1 MGRRNNRAHQWS
13 RTAWALA
20 LLFASLPIAS
30 KLFVGGWAFSGAA
43 ELALLCALLGTY
55 FHFVSRRNIALRDA
69 AAMLDEALQLARS
82 GETERSIDQLTKTIR
97 LNPRL
102 WQAYQYRAE
111 LWLLQ
116 GAPDRAIQDLTIAI
130 RLAPEEAHLHK
141 LLEQAQQLG

>member
-1 MGRRNNRAHQWS
+1 VGRRNNRAHQWS

-69 AAMLDEALQLARS
+69 AAMLDEALELARG
-82 GETERSIDQLTKTIR
+82 GETEKSIDVLTKTIR
-97 LNPRL
+97 FNPRL

-111 LWLLQ
+111 LWLLRD
-116 GAPDRAIQDLTIAI
+116 APEKAIEDLTIAI
-130 RLAPEEAHLHK
+130 RLAPDEGHLHK
-141 LLEQAQQLG
+141 LLERAQQLG